1 MHFLQTAQRFFE
13 AARHLSYFRSNKFD
27 STLQGLPESTA
38 FGDDAP
44 ALTPLDSATSLRR
57 RASLRVLLAEDCPV
71 NRQLACALL
80 SRWGIEPV
88 IACDGAEAV
97 RLADA
102 QDFDIIL
109 MDVVM
114 PVMDGLSATV
124 EIRRLERENS
134 IRRAV
139 PVVAFTSTAIAYN
152 KALLH
157 RLGIND
163 VLKKPSNVD
172 MMKECLERWCPD
184 DAAALSV

>member
-1 MHFLQTAQRFFE
+1 MHLLQTAQRFFE
-13 AARHLSYFRSNKFD
+13 AARHLSYFRSSKFD
-27 STLQGLPESTA
+27 SPLQASPESTS

-44 ALTPLDSATSLRR
+44 ALVPLESSPSLQR

-71 NRQLACALL
+71 NRLSACALL
-80 SRWGIEPV
+80 SHWGIEPV

-102 QDFDIIL
+102 QDFDLIL

-134 IRRAV
+134 IPRAV
-139 PVVAFTSTAIAYN
+139 PVVAYTSTEIAFN
-152 KALLH
+152 KALLN
-157 RLGIND
+157 RIGISD
-163 VLKKPSNVD
+163 ILKKPSNVYS
-172 MMKECLERWCPD
+172 MRECLERWCPD
-184 DAAALSV
+184 QSTALSA